1 MATPATRQREE
12 EHLVGMLRSEIEAI
26 NERRRALGRDE
37 LPVRAGCEPPAQV
50 IEAVGLALSGGGIR
64 SAAVSLGAL
73 QALNHHG
80 VLRNIDYLST
90 VSGGGF
96 IGTSLTV
103 TMTKDDGRFVFGP
116 SPNAGTDAPLAAE
129 ISDTDEVGHIRN
141 YSNYLIPAGA
151 RDVVTAIAVIVR
163 GLVANL
169 GLVLPVLLLLAA
181 LTIWSN
187 PNRSSLE
194 RTDFWDFRRILRFR

>member
-103 TMTKDDGRFVFGP
+103 TMTKDDGRFVFGLRH
-116 SPNAGTDAPLAAE
+116 SPRRSAIPTK
-129 ISDTDEVGHIRN
+129 SDTSEITPTTLFR
-141 YSNYLIPAGA
+141 PA
-151 RDVVTAIAVIVR
+151 RVT
-163 GLVANL
+163 
-169 GLVLPVLLLLAA
+169 
-181 LTIWSN
+181 S
-187 PNRSSLE
+187 
-194 RTDFWDFRRILRFR
+194 